1 MTRSGK
7 LADVDRKRAKYQG
20 MAAEELIDFDKLQER
35 LSQLG
40 EMRRVAEEELDAL
53 SKHNERI
60 ADLERDRDAL
70 LESYARM
77 TPESMD
83 M

>member
-1 MTRSGK
+1 MWLQK
-7 LADVDRKRAKYQG
+7 LAYVDRKRAKYQG
-20 MAAEELIDFDKLQER
+20 MAAEELIDFDELQKW

-77 TPESMD
+77 TPECMD